1 MTATNN
7 PTPTELVQAGKEA
20 FAAGKQAAD
29 CPYPIDDAGCGE
41 QRHLWMRGHQL
52 AKLRPRAA

>member
-20 FAAGKQAAD
+20 FAAGKQAATALI
-29 CPYPIDDAGCGE
+29 PSMTPAAASSAISGCASIN
-41 QRHLWMRGHQL
+41 WPSM
-52 AKLRPRAA
+52 RPRAA